1 MFRLIFTDIKYRNI
15 NHFFGLFMETSATSL
30 SNNNHIIQQAGFMQK
45 AGVYTSSDLTL
56 RTREGDIV
64 TLATRKDLEYSE
76 SGQITQFDDGAVQK
90 EFSTSALAASKY
102 SLMIQGELNEEE
114 FAAIEQ
120 LVRKISP
127 VAQNFFGNSG
137 FDVKEATDAIIESMG
152 VIDQVSLKLEQTTV
166 KAVSSQYYTE
176 KGIEESTEPLENIEV
191 EAPSLLNASIRDIPA
206 LVQAVVESLFHQ
218 TNAESIDNNTVLQ
231 SISDLIEDVNSRLI
245 QLMDPLDNLNNIQ
258 HDEIAEAA

>member
-1 MFRLIFTDIKYRNI
+1 
-15 NHFFGLFMETSATSL
+15 METSATSL

-64 TLATRKDLEYSE
+64 TLSTKNDLEYSE
-76 SGQITQFDDGAVQK
+76 SRQITQFDDGAVEK

-114 FAAIEQ
+114 LAAIEQ

-218 TNAESIDNNTVLQ
+218 TEADSQDDNIILQ
-231 SISDLIEDVNSRLI
+231 SMSDLTKDLNSRFL
-245 QLMDPLDNLNNIQ
+245 QLMGPLDNLNNIP
-258 HDEIAEAA
+258 HHEGTESA

>member
-1 MFRLIFTDIKYRNI
+1 
-15 NHFFGLFMETSATSL
+15 
-30 SNNNHIIQQAGFMQK
+30 
-45 AGVYTSSDLTL
+45 
-56 RTREGDIV
+56 
-64 TLATRKDLEYSE
+64 
-76 SGQITQFDDGAVQK
+76 
-90 EFSTSALAASKY
+90 FSTSALAASKY

-218 TNAESIDNNTVLQ
+218 TEADSQDDNTVLQ
-231 SISDLIEDVNSRLI
+231 SMSDLTKDLNSRFL
-245 QLMDPLDNLNNIQ
+245 QLMGPLDNLNNIP
-258 HDEIAEAA
+258 HHEGTESA